1 MELGILELKI
11 VEEEKLNNNNNNN
24 NNNSYI
30 IIYVYFIIK
39 YIKNVNIFINIYYNI
54 ILYSNILNR

>member
-1 MELGILELKI
+1 MESGILELKI

-30 IIYVYFIIK
+30 IIYVCFIIK

-54 ILYSNILNR
+54 ILYLNFLKR